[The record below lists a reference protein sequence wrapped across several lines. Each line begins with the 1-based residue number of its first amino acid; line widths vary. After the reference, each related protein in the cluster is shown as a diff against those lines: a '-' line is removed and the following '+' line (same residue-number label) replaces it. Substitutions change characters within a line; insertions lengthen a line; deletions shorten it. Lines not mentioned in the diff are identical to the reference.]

1 MIKRGKRKSCSCV
14 LCYPVL
20 KKTKVN
26 ETKLEKILIPEFP
39 STNIAAESENKFK
52 YNYPNRQPNHRIR
65 SWKKIQTKS
74 GRKSKEKNWGWEY
87 LVDGGADELATEDN
101 VTEQDAE
108 IAAGLRVLGLFVEH
122 ETSYRHQ
129 VRLESVR
136 RVIHLLLYSLLIS
149 FFLYVPKVARFEER
163 WIRMAGLA
171 RDKNLGKRR
180 RWAYLVSREVSR
192 DTSRAWREG
201 VSEWWSRMGADN
213 AFRLLPRSDLAV
225 IRSSSPSLSLCM
237 SCSPSRTTQRYG

>member
-1 MIKRGKRKSCSCV
+1 MKRNWKRFSSQNF
-14 LCYPVL
+14 LQPILPL
-20 KKTKVN
+20 KAKTNSSTIIPIVN
-26 ETKLEKILIPEFP
+26 QTIELGVG
-39 STNIAAESENKFK
+39 
-52 YNYPNRQPNHRIR
+52 
-65 SWKKIQTKS
+65 KKIQTKS

-213 AFRLLPRSDLAV
+213 AFCLLPRSDLAV
-225 IRSSSPSLSLCM
+225 IRSLSPSLSVYELF
-237 SCSPSRTTQRYG
+237 S